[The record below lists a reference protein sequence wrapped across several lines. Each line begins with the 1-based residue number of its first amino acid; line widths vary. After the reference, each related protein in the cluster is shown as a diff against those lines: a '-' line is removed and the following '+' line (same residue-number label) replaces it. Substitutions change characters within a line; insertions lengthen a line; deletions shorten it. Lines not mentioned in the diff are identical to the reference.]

1 MYYEIEMNDSYA
13 GSAVEPIEIPERV
26 LDDDWD
32 L

>member
-1 MYYEIEMNDSYA
+1 MFYEIEMNDSYE
-13 GSAVEPIEIPERV
+13 GSVVEPIEIPERI